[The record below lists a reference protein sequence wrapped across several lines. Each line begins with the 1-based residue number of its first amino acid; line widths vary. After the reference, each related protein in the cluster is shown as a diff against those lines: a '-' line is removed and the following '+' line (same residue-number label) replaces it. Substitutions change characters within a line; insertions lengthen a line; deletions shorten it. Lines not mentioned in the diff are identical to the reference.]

1 MKLRIAQTESEEG
14 IDITSM
20 IDVVFLLVIFFM
32 VTSTFIEEAKVYKIE
47 LPRAKKPETVSRDNT
62 HMLSVTGDSKIFLKI
77 DASEKE
83 YDNFEEVV
91 EKLKEYKKKQKK
103 LLPVILRV
111 DSHCEYSIYVQAKN
125 ALRLAGA
132 ELIFEEVEVKR

>member
-1 MKLRIAQTESEEG
+1 MKLRIAQTESQEG

-47 LPRAKKPETVSRDNT
+47 LPRAEKPETVSRDNT
-62 HMLSVTGDSKIFLKI
+62 HMLSVTGDGKIFLKI
-77 DASEKE
+77 DTTEDE
-83 YDNFEEVV
+83 LENFEQVV
-91 EKLKEYKKKQKK
+91 QKLKEYKEKQEE

-111 DSHCEYSIYVQAKN
+111 DTHCEYSVYVQAKN

-132 ELIFEEVEVKR
+132 KLIFEEVEVKR